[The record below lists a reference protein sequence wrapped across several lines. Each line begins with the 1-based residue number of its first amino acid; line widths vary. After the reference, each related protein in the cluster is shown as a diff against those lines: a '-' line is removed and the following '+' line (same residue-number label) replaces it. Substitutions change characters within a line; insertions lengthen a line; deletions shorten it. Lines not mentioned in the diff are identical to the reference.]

1 MTVDLAHLRA
11 VVGGARVVAVGE
23 AAHNV
28 VELHELRSRLLADLV
43 GQGVTALVVE
53 SGFAEG
59 LVLDAWL
66 RGGPGRVEDVAVASI
81 SYDFGHSTEVQR
93 MLAWMRDAGVHAY
106 GMDLAGD
113 GTSPGPAVRAL
124 LERVAG
130 EPGDGALL
138 RRSDLGRRAEAAVRW
153 AALDPAER
161 ATLLDDL
168 GGLAERGR
176 RTGDPVAE
184 RLAASLD
191 AFAAEQGP
199 LGDGPYP
206 REVFMA
212 DTVRWVLERESR
224 ILVSA
229 HDGHVQR
236 DPVDGRPTLGGLLA
250 PVLGE
255 GLVVIGTRYA
265 SGPSV
270 RITERS
276 PRPYDWDVTL
286 EEGVAVAEP
295 GTGYDAVVDLGT
307 VHRVPGAFERLQA
320 ELARYPVTR
329 TVDVVDHPAGVP
341 VPDPY
346 RWLEAEDDEVHAWQR
361 RQADLATATILG
373 DQDRAALRRL
383 VERYDAG
390 ARPELPRYAAGRW
403 FRADDGRL
411 VVADHPL
418 GAGRT
423 ITVVADLV
431 DAGTTAVLSWLAPS
445 PDGRVV
451 AAGACTDG
459 SEHNTIRLVDVA
471 DGTLLPA
478 PPQVLHSAWA
488 GGASWSADSAG
499 FWFFALTGAPED
511 FEQAVFHH
519 DLRTGVTTVEPVPV
533 PAGSREY
540 TLVQPSPDGRW
551 LVASHRIGSPVPVAV
566 RDLADPGSGW
576 RPFVT
581 ECTGTVAGHVVGD
594 RYVAVTDVGAANGRV
609 VAIPLDSS
617 SPGDPA
623 AWEEVVPE
631 SGSVLRSLTPVG
643 DVLYLA
649 GFQDTFARVRVLDA
663 DGAVRQDVP
672 LPADGA
678 IAAPFFPLT
687 GLASGP
693 PAPAYVFGFST
704 LTSSW
709 GTYLHRPGAD
719 AIETLQP
726 PEVTLDAVVEVGSA
740 PAADGTPVPFHL
752 VRPARKPSGP
762 APTLIS
768 AYGAANVPTL
778 PQYQPDLAAYVAAG
792 GTLVQ
797 AYLRGGGELG
807 RDWYL
812 AAHRETKHVRDD
824 DLVAVAEHLLATG
837 RTTSDRLAV
846 TGGSDGGLMCGVAVT
861 TRPDLWRAV
870 LPRAPLL
877 DLVAG
882 MRDPYLEFVI
892 RKAWGDPDDPEDVRR
907 MAGRSPYEL
916 IQPRRFP
923 AVYVQ
928 AGANDPRCR
937 PWHAR
942 KFVARLQAAQRGDA
956 PILVHVFEDAGHGAA
971 TDPNVLLAQDV
982 EWLGFLVQQLGLTP
996 PRTC

>member
-1 MTVDLAHLRA
+1 MKVDVADLRA
-11 VVGGARVVAVGE
+11 VIGSARVVALGE

-28 VELHELRSRLLADLV
+28 VELHELRSRLLADLAED
-43 GQGVTALVVE
+43 GVTALVLE

-59 LVLDAWL
+59 LALDAWL
-66 RGGPGRVEDVAVASI
+66 RGGPGAVADVAATI
-81 SYDFGHSTEVQR
+81 SYGFGHSTEVQR
-93 MLAWMRDAGVHAY
+93 MLAWMRDAGVRAF
-106 GMDLAGD
+106 GMDLSGD

-124 LERVAG
+124 LARVAP
-130 EPGDGALL
+130 EPGDAALL
-138 RRSDLGRRAEAAVRW
+138 RRADLGRRAAAAIRW
-153 AALDPAER
+153 AALDPGER
-161 ATLLDDL
+161 AALLDDL
-168 GGLAERGR
+168 RGLAERGR
-176 RTGDPVAE
+176 RTGDAVAE

-191 AFAAEQGP
+191 AFVAEQGDV
-199 LGDGPYP
+199 GDGPYP
-206 REVFMA
+206 REVFLA
-212 DTVRWVLERESR
+212 DTVRWVLDREPR

-250 PVLGE
+250 PDLGE
-255 GLVVIGTRYA
+255 DLVVIGTRY
-265 SGPSV
+265 SRGPAV

-276 PRPYDWDVTL
+276 SRPYDWDVAL

-295 GTGYDAVVDLGT
+295 GTGYDVVLDLGS
-307 VHRVPGAFERLQA
+307 VHRVPGAFERLRA
-320 ELARYPVTR
+320 ELARYPATR
-329 TVDVVDHPAGVP
+329 TVDVVDHRAGVP

-346 RWLEAEDDEVHAWQR
+346 RWLEAEDAEVHDWQR
-361 RQADLATATILG
+361 RQADLATATILE

-390 ARPELPRYAAGRW
+390 ARPDLPRYAAGCW
-403 FRADDGRL
+403 FREEDGRL
-411 VVADHPL
+411 VVADQPF
-418 GAGRT
+418 GPGRT
-423 ITVVADLV
+423 LVRLRDLV
-431 DAGTTAVLSWLAPS
+431 GPDDAAVLSWLAPS
-445 PDGRVV
+445 PDGRVLAMGV
-451 AAGACTDG
+451 CTDG

-471 DGTLLPA
+471 DGRLLPA

-488 GGASWSADSAG
+488 GGVSWSADSTG
-499 FWFFALTGAPED
+499 FWFFGLTGAPED
-511 FEQAVFHH
+511 FAQAVFHH
-519 DLRTGVTTVEPVPV
+519 DLATATTAVEPVPV

-540 TLVQPSPDGRW
+540 TLVQPSADGRR
-551 LVASHRIGSPVPVAV
+551 LVASHRIGNPVPVAV
-566 RDLADPGSGW
+566 RDLDDPGSTW

-581 ECTGTVAGHVVGD
+581 DCAGTVAGHVVGD

-609 VAIPLDSS
+609 VAIPLDA
-617 SPGDPA
+617 PAPDDPSTWA
-623 AWEEVVPE
+623 ELVPE
-631 SGSVLRSLTPVG
+631 SDLVLRSLTPVG

-649 GFQDTFARVRVLDA
+649 GLRDTFARVLAIDV
-663 DGAVRQDVP
+663 DGAVLQEVP
-672 LPADGA
+672 LPGDGA
-678 IAAPFFPLT
+678 IGAPFFPLT
-687 GLASGP
+687 GLAAGW
-693 PAPAYVFGFST
+693 APAYVFGFST

-709 GTYLHRPGAD
+709 GTYLHRPGA
-719 AIETLQP
+719 ASVETLRAP
-726 PEVTLDAVVEVGSA
+726 AVTLDAVVEIGSA
-740 PAADGTPVPFHL
+740 PAADGTRVPFHL
-752 VRPARKPSGP
+752 VHPAGAPSGP

-778 PQYQPDLAAYVAAG
+778 PQFHPDLAAYVAAG

-824 DLVAVAEHLLATG
+824 DLVAVAEHLVATG

-907 MAGRSPYEL
+907 MIGRSPYEL
-916 IQPRRFP
+916 VRPQRFP

-942 KFVARLQAAQRGDA
+942 KLVARLQAAQQGDA

-971 TDPNVLLAQDV
+971 TDHEVVLAQDV

-996 PRTC
+996 PRTS